1 MRSVSLAR
9 RHSMFKSTSH
19 LFGAFVVMMLAFAS
33 PALAGPPLICHPF
46 DTAGGALLEWGGGS
60 GWNSPHPSYDV
71 KKLPTEVAR
80 LLDAD
85 TPVLTRM
92 ENLRRAT
99 IYSMKDPAVA
109 HQLLTVVMGRALTP
123 RSNAQAWF
131 DAGYLIESY
140 KQATHLRE
148 RGSLWSKNNH
158 PSAAAA
164 PGAPGFAWTATDET
178 LKVDGYGFVKK
189 AMAMAGAPNA
199 EMEFAASLMTQGTVA
214 SAHRARAAA
223 SAARGSVLAQNL
235 AKLG

>member
-1 MRSVSLAR
+1 
-9 RHSMFKSTSH
+9 MFKSTFH
-19 LFGAFVVMMLAFAS
+19 LFGALVVMMLAFAS

-46 DTAGGALLEWGGGS
+46 DTAGGALLECGS
-60 GWNSPHPSYDV
+60 GPGWNTPNPSYDI
-71 KKLPTEVAR
+71 KKLPAEVTR
-80 LLDAD
+80 LLDTDA
-85 TPVLTRM
+85 PVLTRM

-99 IYSMKDPAVA
+99 IYAMKDPAVA

-148 RGSLWSKNNH
+148 RGSLWSTDK
-158 PSAAAA
+158 
-164 PGAPGFAWTATDET
+164 AWTATDET

-199 EMEFAASLMTQGTVA
+199 EMEFAASLMTQGAVA
-214 SAHRARAAA
+214 SAHRARAAS